1 MMKECPFDLCRKCD
15 IWTDYHVAHVALLE
29 AEELCSAN
37 WKEIRYLLDRVKLLE
52 ALLIEAGID
61 IPE

>member
-1 MMKECPFDLCRKCD
+1 MMKECPFDSFCECD
-15 IWTDYHVAHVALLE
+15 ILTDYHVTHVALLE

-37 WKEIRYLLDRVKLLE
+37 WDEIRYLLDRVKLLE
-52 ALLIEAGID
+52 ALLTEEGID

>member
-1 MMKECPFDLCRKCD
+1 MKECPFDSFHKCD
-15 IWTDYHVAHVALLE
+15 IWTDYHVTHVALLE

-37 WKEIRYLLDRVKLLE
+37 WEEIMYLLDRVKFLE
-52 ALLIEAGID
+52 ALLTEAGID